1 MPNRDDR
8 SSPAQA
14 GFDSD
19 FDPASATLPDDPG
32 LLAMIGAIAMG
43 AMLGSLG
50 RFMLSEAWPTAE
62 GAFPW
67 AMLAI
72 NTSGCL
78 GLGMLMGIL
87 AGKRMGS
94 ATFAGLA
101 RPALGTGLLG
111 GYTSFSSYALDAHD
125 LLDVG
130 RADLAFGYLAASVV
144 AGVSAVLVGRA
155 VPMTVSRVGVTTSGE
170 CE

>member
-1 MPNRDDR
+1 
-8 SSPAQA
+8 
-14 GFDSD
+14 
-19 FDPASATLPDDPG
+19 
-32 LLAMIGAIAMG
+32 
-43 AMLGSLG
+43 
-50 RFMLSEAWPTAE
+50 
-62 GAFPW
+62 
-67 AMLAI
+67 
-72 NTSGCL
+72 
-78 GLGMLMGIL
+78 
-87 AGKRMGS
+87 MGS